1 MYHTTSVFSCIS
13 FLNAPD
19 DKKPGIPVK
28 NMSNCSNK
36 TFLIYS
42 WRLIFS
48 KKSNFMGLFW
58 VSQYFQMQH
67 KFEHIRSPVIK
78 CWRDPIIVSSVR
90 KNKSVRKR
98 RDPSPLRME
107 PGSLCC
113 RAFIVT
119 RSCAALW
126 AADLGLSGQDPF
138 QVLIF
143 CHTHG
148 VTTDHHGTEWESA
161 HFSLL
166 TYTGSQLTFMTQ
178 NEKVIIFRDLLTR
191 GHNWPSWHR
200 MKKWSFFMTYFHG
213 VTTDLLY
220 V

>member
-1 MYHTTSVFSCIS
+1 MEEAPFAFNWNIETFTRWKSSLDIATFGQSLPITKLTFLYHTTSVFSCIS

-36 TFLIYS
+36 TFVIYS

-58 VSQYFQMQH
+58 VSQYFQMPH

-119 RSCAALW
+119 RSCAALR
-126 AADLGLSGQDPF
+126 AADLGLSGQDAFRARTFGRLPVSLF
-138 QVLIF
+138 SPLELSSNWILI
-143 CHTHG
+143 
-148 VTTDHHGTEWESA
+148 
-161 HFSLL
+161 LI
-166 TYTGSQLTFMTQ
+166 QL
-178 NEKVIIFRDLLTR
+178 
-191 GHNWPSWHR
+191 
-200 MKKWSFFMTYFHG
+200 
-213 VTTDLLY
+213 
-220 V
+220 

>member
-1 MYHTTSVFSCIS
+1 MEKVPFAFNWNIETFTRWKSSLDIATFGQSLPITKLTFLYHTTSVFSCIS

-107 PGSLCC
+107 PGSLCS
-113 RAFIVT
+113 RAFIVIFAKH
-119 RSCAALW
+119 RSWLWLW
-126 AADLGLSGQDPF
+126 A
-138 QVLIF
+138 
-143 CHTHG
+143 
-148 VTTDHHGTEWESA
+148 
-161 HFSLL
+161 
-166 TYTGSQLTFMTQ
+166 
-178 NEKVIIFRDLLTR
+178 
-191 GHNWPSWHR
+191 
-200 MKKWSFFMTYFHG
+200 
-213 VTTDLLY
+213 
-220 V
+220 